1 MLCSCVIN
9 CSSGHPQH
17 ADWQRNI
24 VQLLVGCEETWAK
37 QTSAI
42 YIYIAWV
49 YFFYFASQTTH
60 AQQCFFQITSPFG
73 HTPCHSMGQIT
84 TNVSIQFDHSMI
96 TECFQSCDYKET
108 AYRSFF
114 FNLSILAHVAACVW
128 HGAPGGG
135 NGGSC
140 QRWWGCSPMHGIN
153 LFVMEVW
160 KGFRVTLS

>member
-1 MLCSCVIN
+1 MPIGNTTLFN
-9 CSSGHPQH
+9 Y
-17 ADWQRNI
+17 
-24 VQLLVGCEETWAK
+24 LLVVTRHEQNK
-37 QTSAI
+37 QAL
-42 YIYIAWV
+42 YIFIAWV

-135 NGGSC
+135 NDGSC
-140 QRWWGCSPMHGIN
+140 QR
-153 LFVMEVW
+153 
-160 KGFRVTLS
+160 